1 MMIFNVVYS
10 PEVYNDLQDAI
21 DFYNSRKSGLGFK
34 FIKTV
39 KLHLSKI
46 KSNAYGFQI
55 RYADIRCAPINKF
68 PYTVHYRVLP
78 KTMTIMITAILCDY
92 RNPQIGDHRSS
103 S

>member
-55 RYADIRCAPINKF
+55 RYADIRCAPLINF
-68 PYTVHYRVLP
+68 H
-78 KTMTIMITAILCDY
+78 IQFITEFFQK
-92 RNPQIGDHRSS
+92 R
-103 S
+103 